1 MFDARWASS
10 ATRSDFRKRVVM
22 GTPQDRSDFS
32 LSDELSGVIASALQT
47 PDELSKTDKEALK
60 RRVMSR
66 LSLNG
71 HSSNDRSLNGHS
83 SSIKTAPA
91 PQGTYTVRASEGA
104 WQKVSDLV
112 QIRVVRTDTEQ
123 NNQTVLIRM
132 LPGASIVPHP
142 HTQEEECFVLEGAVE
157 IGDHRL
163 SEGDLHVAGVGVNHP
178 RITSPLGALLMI
190 RSEIPPAGY
199 AIA

>member
-1 MFDARWASS
+1 MARIS
-10 ATRSDFRKRVVM
+10 
-22 GTPQDRSDFS
+22 
-32 LSDELSGVIASALQT
+32 
-47 PDELSKTDKEALK
+47 
-60 RRVMSR
+60 
-66 LSLNG
+66 
-71 HSSNDRSLNGHS
+71 
-83 SSIKTAPA
+83 APA
-91 PQGTYTVRASEGA
+91 PAGTYTVRASESP

-112 QIRVVRTDTEQ
+112 EIRVVRTDSEH
-123 NNQTVLIRM
+123 NNQTILIRM

-142 HTQEEECFVLEGAVE
+142 HHQEEECLVIEGAVE

-163 SEGDLHVAGVGVNHP
+163 YEGDMHVAGAGVKHP